1 MAAIPQPASQAAA
14 ALLVL
19 GLCAHSPLATAP
31 YNEEGKVESANLYGN
46 VAQYG
51 YYFMDLWVG
60 TPANQRTSVIVDTGS
75 RLVGFPCTG
84 CEHCGSHIDKAFDF
98 SRSSS
103 ASWVGCESDTSCSTG
118 CVEGHCA
125 YSETYSE
132 GSSVS
137 GYFFEDDIELGD
149 LEQKNPAVKVR
160 LGCHMKENRLF
171 YSQRANGIMGLAPG
185 GLGDTGSPTILT
197 QLFADKQHVK
207 TSIFSM
213 CLSEWGGRLTVGG
226 YNGTSHRKGGEIQ
239 WVRLRPAHYHFVFP
253 VGLTVGPVKDPEG
266 EAVAWGQ
273 RNLGVTI
280 VDSGTTYT
288 YFPVP
293 LYDGIIKNIAAYCA
307 DHGGCAA
314 EKIDVVN
321 AEGSEC
327 WKLQDAGRGPA
338 DFPPIGLHFEEGMR
352 VDWQPT
358 EYLQERDDSG
368 IWCSTFL
375 GNNVFQTVLGIS
387 FMLRRDVIFDLESER
402 LGLVPA
408 DCPEHYQPPPV
419 GGNPAP
425 AAPLAHRL
433 YSIDGALAAELGYG
447 PPPAPLAQAAPS
459 APASQVSRLSLAAS
473 GVLSLLAAGALL
485 GAVRARPGR
494 RRHPALQ
501 DEAHFLP
508 CERRTRASSADAP
521 AEATVQYTVDDQ
533 DDE

>member
-1 MAAIPQPASQAAA
+1 
-14 ALLVL
+14 
-19 GLCAHSPLATAP
+19 
-31 YNEEGKVESANLYGN
+31 
-46 VAQYG
+46 
-51 YYFMDLWVG
+51 VG

-280 VDSGTTYT
+280 VDSGT
-288 YFPVP
+288 
-293 LYDGIIKNIAAYCA
+293 
-307 DHGGCAA
+307 
-314 EKIDVVN
+314 
-321 AEGSEC
+321 
-327 WKLQDAGRGPA
+327 
-338 DFPPIGLHFEEGMR
+338 
-352 VDWQPT
+352 
-358 EYLQERDDSG
+358 
-368 IWCSTFL
+368 
-375 GNNVFQTVLGIS
+375 
-387 FMLRRDVIFDLESER
+387 
-402 LGLVPA
+402 
-408 DCPEHYQPPPV
+408 
-419 GGNPAP
+419 
-425 AAPLAHRL
+425 
-433 YSIDGALAAELGYG
+433 
-447 PPPAPLAQAAPS
+447 
-459 APASQVSRLSLAAS
+459 
-473 GVLSLLAAGALL
+473 
-485 GAVRARPGR
+485 
-494 RRHPALQ
+494 
-501 DEAHFLP
+501 
-508 CERRTRASSADAP
+508 
-521 AEATVQYTVDDQ
+521 
-533 DDE
+533 